1 MSRKRALLRRLKG
14 AGRRLGAAW
23 RVLTDPFA
31 RLAYS
36 QEGEDLILERLFEK
50 HVQGFYVDVGA
61 HHPTRF
67 SNTYIFYLK
76 GWSGLNIDA
85 APGSM
90 KAFQKVRPRDTN
102 IEVAVAGKQ
111 QSLSFHI
118 YNDEALNS
126 AIPPEAR
133 GIDRSHHQLVRKV
146 DVPARPLAEILA
158 EKLPDEQHIDFL
170 TIDVEGMDLQVLG
183 SNDWK
188 RFRPTY
194 VLAEEVRGIGD
205 ETSIMKYMNAQ
216 HYSLYCRTMNT
227 IFFLDDLARPNA

>member
-1 MSRKRALLRRLKG
+1 MSRTLTLRRRLKG
-14 AGRRLGAAW
+14 ARRRLGAAW

-31 RLAYS
+31 RVAYS

-50 HVQGFYVDVGA
+50 HVHGFYVDVGA

-90 KAFQKVRPRDTN
+90 KAFQRLRPRDTN

-111 QSLSFHI
+111 QSLSLYI

-126 AIPPEAR
+126 TIPPEER
-133 GIDRSHHQLVRKV
+133 CIDRSRHQVVGKIS
-146 DVPARPLAEILA
+146 VPARPLAELLA
-158 EKLPDEQHIDFL
+158 VFVPDQQHIHFL
-170 TIDVEGMDLQVLG
+170 TIDVEGMDLQVLR

-194 VLAEEVRGIGD
+194 VLAEELRGIGD
-205 ETSIMKYMNAQ
+205 ETSIVKYMNAQ

-227 IFFLDDLARPNA
+227 IFFLDDLARPND

>member
-1 MSRKRALLRRLKG
+1 MSQKRALLRRLKG
-14 AGRRLGAAW
+14 ARRRLGAAW
-23 RVLTDPFA
+23 RILTDPFA

-50 HVQGFYVDVGA
+50 QHGFYVDVGA

-67 SNTYIFYLK
+67 SNTYTFYLK

-90 KAFQKVRPRDTN
+90 KAFQRLRPRDTN
-102 IEVAVAGKQ
+102 IEVAVAGKE
-111 QSLSFHI
+111 QSLSFYI

-126 AIPPEAR
+126 TIPPEER
-133 GIDRSHHQLVRKV
+133 GIDRSRHQVVCKV
-146 DVPARPLAEILA
+146 NVPARPLAEILA
-158 EKLPDEQHIDFL
+158 EIVPEQHIDFL
-170 TIDVEGMDLQVLG
+170 TIDVEGMDLQVLR

-194 VLAEEVRGIGD
+194 VLAEEVREIGD
-205 ETSIMKYMNAQ
+205 ETSIIKYMNTQ

-227 IFFLDDLARPNA
+227 IFFLDDLACPNA